1 MSAAGYH
8 FGYHMVSALRI
19 SDAST
24 IETSCASHAMPAA
37 GMVHNR
43 SCWRRAGQAAA
54 AAGLLG
60 LSLAHGALIDR
71 GGGLIYDDIADV
83 TWLEDAAAM
92 TTAMPSFLGAWN
104 IADAFVFQDS
114 VRIALLSDWRL
125 PSRAEFESLW
135 DQGVRGGSSS
145 HPFRNLVAGPYWGWD
160 WRYPIATGGTYSG
173 NWDFGIGGWAAINDS
188 YHMSA
193 MPVLDGDV
201 GPAPAPAVP
210 SPPTVVLVLC
220 GLAMSVRV
228 RPALTRHAH

>member
-1 MSAAGYH
+1 MDSEP
-8 FGYHMVSALRI
+8 RI
-19 SDAST
+19 STPST
-24 IETSCASHAMPAA
+24 IETGFVSHAMPATDM
-37 GMVHNR
+37 GRNR
-43 SCWRRAGQAAA
+43 RRWWHAGQAAA
-54 AAGLLG
+54 VIGLLG
-60 LSLAHGALIDR
+60 FNLAHGALIDR
-71 GGGLIYDDIADV
+71 GGGLIYDDVADV

-92 TTAMPSFLGAWN
+92 TSAMPSFLGAWN
-104 IADAFVFQDS
+104 IADAFVFHDS
-114 VRIALLSDWRL
+114 ARDALLSDWRL

-135 DQGVRGGSSS
+135 DQGVRGGSLS

-220 GLAMSVRV
+220 GLAMSLRV
-228 RPALTRHAH
+228 RPAQTRHAH